1 MPQQHPNKPP
11 FGLPLTH
18 PVLRPALAEAQAV
31 INEALTKFVNSGAR
45 EEALKRHSGDA
56 SFPKGKC

>member
-11 FGLPLTH
+11 FGLLLTL
-18 PVLRPALAEAQAV
+18 PVLRPELVDLQAV

-45 EEALKRHSGDA
+45 DEALKRHSGDA